1 MRYYHI
7 IFCVLLFSSC
17 TKLVENEF
25 ERFNDYHVV
34 NSILQADSQ
43 IVMNVSKTVGL
54 QETGVAYEEQAT
66 IELYINDSLSS
77 TLTYRGSGEY
87 VSEYIAEE
95 DGEYKFVVQIPNR
108 ESFSIEKKIPVASE
122 IFAVGHLDN
131 FAVDEEG
138 VSTPALTM
146 TIGNDTSEIRYH
158 HLKVAQIQETRYDG
172 TFVYPI
178 QIEEIVDPLLKREG
192 IPILN
197 FSNQGVSNSKFS
209 LTVNYS
215 TGHATKVN
223 GQWVIALAP
232 LLIELRTTDQDYY
245 ELIKSQYLYEQA
257 SIPELAGSNK
267 AVYEPYYQT
276 YTEGVIGLSVAYS
289 KVIADTLF
297 VENNYQ

>member
-1 MRYYHI
+1 
-7 IFCVLLFSSC
+7 
-17 TKLVENEF
+17 
-25 ERFNDYHVV
+25 
-34 NSILQADSQ
+34 
-43 IVMNVSKTVGL
+43 MNVSKTVGL
-54 QETGVAYEEQAT
+54 QQTEVAYEEQAT

-77 TLTYRGSGEY
+77 TLTYSGNGEY
-87 VSEYIAEE
+87 ISEFIAEE
-95 DGEYKFVVQIPNR
+95 GKEYKFIVQIPNR
-108 ESFSIEKKIPVASE
+108 ESFGIEKKIPVASE
-122 IFAVGHLDN
+122 ILAVGHIEN
-131 FAVDEEG
+131 FSVDEEG

-146 TIGNDTSEIRYH
+146 TIGNDTSGIRYH
-158 HLKVAQIQETRYDG
+158 HLKVAQIQESRYDG
-172 TFVYPI
+172 TSVYPI
-178 QIEEIVDPLLKREG
+178 QIGEIVDPLLKREG

-197 FSNQGVSNSKFS
+197 FSNQGVSNSIFG

-245 ELIKSQYLYEQA
+245 ELIKSEYLYEQA
-257 SIPELAGSNK
+257 NIPQLDGSNK
-267 AVYEPYYQT
+267 AVYEPYYKT

>member
-1 MRYYHI
+1 
-7 IFCVLLFSSC
+7 VLLCSSC

-54 QETGVAYEEQAT
+54 QQTEGAYEEQAT

-87 VSEYIAEE
+87 VSEFIAEAGE
-95 DGEYKFVVQIPNR
+95 EYKFIVQIPNR
-108 ESFSIEKKIPVASE
+108 ESFVIEKKIPIASE
-122 IFAVGHLDN
+122 ILAVGHIEN
-131 FAVDEEG
+131 FSVDEEG

-158 HLKVAQIQETRYDG
+158 HLKVSQIQESYFEDDPT
-172 TFVYPI
+172 VYPV
-178 QIEEIVDPLLKREG
+178 QIGEIVDPLLKREG

-257 SIPELAGSNK
+257 SIPLLDGSNK
-267 AVYEPYYQT
+267 AVYEPYYKT
-276 YTEGVIGLSVAYS
+276 YT
-289 KVIADTLF
+289 
-297 VENNYQ
+297 